1 MSRLLALWSLAVPE
15 PSRPARRSGSRYTR
29 QLLLMLAPYLA
40 GVLLLVALPALLAL
54 GTAFASYD
62 GLAPPTWNGF
72 ENFEETLANPLFWT
86 AARNSL
92 LYLALAAPLRLLAA
106 FALALL
112 LGARR
117 RGFSIYRAA
126 VYLPTVVPDVA
137 YALIWLWVLNP
148 FYGPLNLALGALGL
162 PAPPWLAD
170 PRTALL
176 GIVLM
181 SLFQIGEGLVVLLA
195 ALSSVPAEYH
205 QAAAL
210 DGATPLQRFTRITL
224 PLIAPWLLLLALRDL
239 IVSAHSSFT
248 PVYLM
253 TGGGPYN
260 ATLLLPLLIYEEAFD
275 RLRFGEGAAMLLLLI
290 GWTAMLIWLLYELLG
305 GWGYADEV

>member
-1 MSRLLALWSLAVPE
+1 MEERPVPE
-15 PSRPARRSGSRYTR
+15 PLRPARGGLRYSQ
-29 QLLLMLAPYLA
+29 QLLLMLAPYLV
-40 GVLLLVALPALLAL
+40 GVALLVALPALLAL
-54 GTAFASYD
+54 GMAFASYD
-62 GLAPPTWNGF
+62 ALSPPAWNGF

-106 FALALL
+106 LALALL
-112 LGARR
+112 LGAWRP
-117 RGFSIYRAA
+117 GFGIYRAA

-137 YALIWLWVLNP
+137 YALVWLWVLNP

-162 PAPPWLAD
+162 PAPAWLAD

-195 ALSSVPAEYH
+195 ALSGVPAEYH

-210 DGATPLQRFTRITL
+210 DGASPLQRFTRITL

-239 IVSAHSSFT
+239 IVGAHSSFT

>member
-1 MSRLLALWSLAVPE
+1 MEERPVPKTI
-15 PSRPARRSGSRYTR
+15 RPAHRGQRYTR
-29 QLLLMLAPYLA
+29 QLLLMLAPYLV
-40 GVLLLVALPALLAL
+40 GMLLLVALPALLAL
-54 GTAFASYD
+54 GMAFFSYD
-62 GLAPPTWNGF
+62 ALSPPTWNGF
-72 ENFEETLANPLFWT
+72 ESFEETLGNPLFWT

-106 FALALL
+106 LALALL

-117 RGFSIYRAA
+117 PGVGLYRAA

-162 PAPPWLAD
+162 PAPAWLAD

-195 ALSSVPAEYH
+195 ALSGVPSEYH

-210 DGATPLQRFTRITL
+210 DGASPLQRFIRITL